1 MKNRTV
7 VQIALITIFIIAAA
21 NPAVNAQT
29 GAGSPGAVIRN
40 FYKWYI
46 EAVDDGLDPFKQ
58 GKATLKKYV
67 TARLIAQI
75 TRMEA
80 KGLDADYFM
89 QTQEWDRA
97 WADNIDVPKLTGT
110 RSTGTAIVTFGN
122 DNYPRVAVT
131 LVKAAGIWKIDRVK
145 DAAH

>member
-1 MKNRTV
+1 MLLV
-7 VQIALITIFIIAAA
+7 SIFCSV
-21 NPAVNAQT
+21 PAVNAQT

-46 EAVDDGLDPFKQ
+46 DAVDDGSDPFKQ
-58 GKATLKKYV
+58 GKATLTKYV
-67 TARLIAQI
+67 TRRLIAQI
-75 TRMEA
+75 SRMEA